1 MVKMLSLS
9 RARFYQLL
17 EQGIFPQP
25 IYDLRTH
32 RPLYDAKLQ
41 MACLEVRETG
51 IGANNQYMLFYSPR
65 KKDAQS
71 RKIIK
76 KDSVHVE
83 FAETLN
89 SMGLDCSVKDVS
101 SAISELYPDV
111 PECDGIKV
119 VLLKSNV
126 CKLSSPDIKPQL
138 IARRRCTSAL
148 ACGPVIH

>member
-1 MVKMLSLS
+1 MPALKPIISVTEMAETLNLS

-41 MACLEVRETG
+41 MACIEIRETG
-51 IGANNQYMLFYSPR
+51 IGANKQYILFYSPR
-65 KKDAQS
+65 KKENQS
-71 RKIIK
+71 KTFKKIIK
-76 KDSVHVE
+76 TDSVHKE

-101 SAISELYPDV
+101 VALSELYPDGV
-111 PECDGIKV
+111 GNTDHGLVIRE
-119 VLLKSNV
+119 LYRYLKA
-126 CKLSSPDIKPQL
+126 K
-138 IARRRCTSAL
+138 
-148 ACGPVIH
+148 